1 MNCVDVARLREIHAK
16 GGNIMAA
23 VRETTG
29 SATNSAEAVK
39 ISYDLQS
46 GSYSQAWS
54 DPVYREMHDIYC
66 AEMAEIISSFGPE
79 SVLEAGVGEATT
91 LCSVVGKLHKRP
103 SLVAG
108 FDLSWSRIHFA
119 RRHATDRGCEGFF
132 FCTGQLE
139 KIPFPE
145 NSFDVVYT
153 AHAVEPNYGRE
164 TVILR
169 ELLRVARHKL
179 ILFEP
184 SYELGGA
191 ETRAR
196 IKEHGYCRDLPTA
209 AVAAGG
215 RVVLHKLLR
224 NPMRATNQ
232 TAALV
237 IEKPHPSDGCGLGG
251 FACPRCGSPL
261 DALRGNQYC
270 RRCATVF
277 PVIAEIPCLLPENAI
292 LATSYAPEN

>member
-1 MNCVDVARLREIHAK
+1 MNCVDVAKLREMHAN

-23 VRETTG
+23 LREATG
-29 SATNSAEAVK
+29 SATNSAEAVR

-46 GSYSQAWS
+46 GSYIQAWS
-54 DPVYREMHDIYC
+54 DPVYREKHDTYC

-91 LCSVVGKLHKRP
+91 LCSVVGKQHKKP
-103 SLVAG
+103 SAVAG

-119 RRHATDRGCEGFF
+119 RRHAADRGFEDFS

-139 KIPFPE
+139 RIPFPD

-153 AHAVEPNYGRE
+153 AHAVEPNHGRE

-169 ELLRVARHKL
+169 ELLRVARAKV

-196 IKEHGYCRDLPTA
+196 IEEHGYCRDLPSA
-209 AVAAGG
+209 AAAAGG

-237 IEKPHPSDGCGLGG
+237 IEKPYALDGRGLGG
-251 FACPRCGSPL
+251 FACPLCGSSL
-261 DALRGNQYC
+261 EALRGNQYC
-270 RRCATVF
+270 RRCAMVF
-277 PVIAEIPCLLPENAI
+277 PVIGGIPCLLPENGI
-292 LATSYAPEN
+292 LATFYADSR